1 MPEAVETE
9 TPSLATSEY
18 ADSRGRSEA
27 KLLARDILRPTPTDK
42 QTAWTPAND
51 AVFIIPDGNDVRIQL
66 TRGADYAPSVES
78 TAKGQLAF
86 TC

>member
-27 KLLARDILRPTPTDK
+27 KRLARDILVD
-42 QTAWTPAND
+42 
-51 AVFIIPDGNDVRIQL
+51 
-66 TRGADYAPSVES
+66 PSVTIPRRAGS
-78 TAKGQLAF
+78 P
-86 TC
+86 

>member
-9 TPSLATSEY
+9 TPSLAASEY
-18 ADSRGRSEA
+18 ADSRGRGGGV
-27 KLLARDILRPTPTDK
+27 
-42 QTAWTPAND
+42 QQPADD
-51 AVFIIPDGNDVRIQL
+51 AVFVIPDDSDVRIQL

-78 TAKGQLAF
+78 TAKGQLTF